1 MSLQRFS
8 PESNT
13 SKIKVSNNVSF
24 KTRNVPNR
32 VFHEKQYGN
41 ATNNGDIDYNVVLP
55 GQDSSYYESL
65 ANAML
70 DDLVIG
76 VNDPVV
82 NRQNTRVLQSAMDFL
97 AEHGGGTLNLPAGE
111 LYFGQGGYAGT
122 NGTNGERF
130 AILCRSNVH
139 IKGAGADATI
149 LKPVRSFSEN
159 ESSSMDMFFFNHYS
173 TGNPPFA
180 KRPDGSNFQA
190 GDTVNYTYTDVEG
203 NYVTL
208 SNEPIYLTNADFS
221 DFTIDA
227 SNVLGNKGKYTTAGK
242 GFMINLF
249 KDCDWNNVVVKDT
262 DATGFGMD
270 CPINCTI
277 TNCVAIG
284 CGKQAADTDGGAS
297 GFGIGTGYAN
307 GESIVISNCKSYNNT
322 KYGIF
327 FEHQSRFQSD
337 TSRYPATTAD
347 GFLVVNCEAGGNLYD
362 FGGIKAYDVTFKNV
376 RSISSEAEVYSGV
389 PNARTIMASPL
400 AYTSSPSS
408 NSSLNN
414 YQLDRSINGGYTK
427 QHLYFSDYSS
437 NCHVENS
444 RLFSNITDVNQFGS
458 EIAWAINSGSMT
470 LKNPNEFGSHDSL
483 TRMDVMQ
490 ILYRY
495 NGLPN
500 AVDVTGRGQ
509 IGQNTLGKIN
519 NVNGTGNNF
528 SDLGNYANEGGG
540 LEAVLWGVN
549 NRIVMPSTSFN
560 PESACTRSQ
569 MVTMLYRMAG
579 SPKSSGATPFTDIEN
594 GSWYSDALTWAYNNG
609 IIKGISPNEF
619 APNRDLTKEEMAIIL
634 SRYDNM
640 LSSSSPIAMI

>member
-1 MSLQRFS
+1 MSLQRFTYG
-8 PESNT
+8 SNA
-13 SKIKVSNNVSF
+13 SKIRVSNNINF
-24 KTRNVPNR
+24 QTGKVPDR
-32 VFHEKQYGN
+32 VFHERGYRN
-41 ATNNGDIDYNVVLP
+41 PACDNNDIDYNGILP
-55 GQDSSYYESL
+55 GQDSSYYESI

-70 DDLVIG
+70 EDLVIG
-76 VNDPVV
+76 VNDPKI
-82 NRQNTRVLQSAMDFL
+82 NRENTRVLQSAMDFL
-97 AEHGGGTLNLPAGE
+97 AENGGGTLNLPAGE
-111 LYFGQGGYAGT
+111 IYFGQGGTAGT
-122 NGTNGERF
+122 NAASGERF

-139 IKGAGADATI
+139 LKGAGADSTI

-173 TGNPPFA
+173 SGNPPYA
-180 KRPDGSNFQA
+180 KRADGSNFQA
-190 GDTVNYTYTDVEG
+190 GDTVDYTYIDLEG

-208 SNEPIYLTNADFS
+208 TDEPIYLTNADFS

-227 SNVLGNKGKYTTAGK
+227 SNVLGNKGKYTTSGK

-284 CGKQAADTDGGAS
+284 CGKQADTTSGGAS

-307 GESIVISNCKSYNNT
+307 GESILIANCRAYNNT

-337 TSRYPATTAD
+337 TSRYPATTSD

-362 FGGIKAYDVTFKNV
+362 FGGIKAYDVTLKNV
-376 RSISSEAEVYSGV
+376 RSIRSEEELYRNS
-389 PNARTIMASPL
+389 RTIAASPL
-400 AYTSSPSS
+400 AYSLQASSTLPVDNS
-408 NSSLNN
+408 NFT
-414 YQLDRSINGGYTK
+414 LDRSINSEYTR

-437 NCHVENS
+437 NCHVEESN
-444 RLFSNITDVNQFGS
+444 LYSNIIDFNHS
-458 EIAWAINSGSMT
+458 EPEISWAINSGSMT
-470 LKNPNEFGSHDSL
+470 LKNPNEFGSKDSL
-483 TRMDVMQ
+483 SRMEVMQ

-495 NGLPN
+495 NGMPN
-500 AVDVTGRGQ
+500 AIDVTGRRS
-509 IGQNTLGKIN
+509 IGQDTLAKIN
-519 NVNGTGNNF
+519 TYNETGNNF
-528 SDLGNYANEGGG
+528 NDLGNYASEDGG
-540 LEAVLWGVN
+540 LDAVLWGVN
-549 NRIVMPSTSFN
+549 NKIVMPNASFN
-560 PESACTRSQ
+560 PESVCTRSQ

-579 SPKSSGATPFTDIEN
+579 SPNSSGAVPFTDIQT

-609 IIKGISPNEF
+609 IIKGVSLTEF
-619 APNRDLTKEEMAIIL
+619 APNKELTKEEMAIIL

-640 LSSSSPIAMI
+640 LSSSSIATL